1 MKIEKCQKPVCYMYD
16 KKNYAV
22 HIKAVE
28 QALNYGMILKKV
40 HRAIK
45 FNKAWLNPYIDM
57 NKELR

>member
-1 MKIEKCQKPVCYMYD
+1 MYD

-40 HRAIK
+40 HRPIK
-45 FNKAWLNPYIDM
+45 FNQAWLNPYKDM
-57 NKELR
+57 NKELRKKAKDN